1 MEAACKK
8 VMNEPGA
15 YFKDITSCEA
25 GASIVMTGVGYDDKQ
40 GLFKIWRVQ
49 SDGSGGSTLTPGST
63 GMIFWFC
70 APDETY
76 LYYTDY
82 AKSGGIAR
90 IPAAGGNPQVLPGT
104 ELANAALKGATLSP
118 DGKTLA
124 MFWYAISPETR
135 AYSNR
140 IQLLNFASASPT
152 SSRWINLDPQFTAVF
167 YSPGPTTRGNFSFTP
182 DGKALALVRQERGVS
197 NIWMLPLDGSA
208 ARQLT
213 NFKTQS
219 ILDFHWAKDGRQL
232 AVLRH
237 DTTSDVILLH
247 DVGGSAP

>member
-1 MEAACKK
+1 
-8 VMNEPGA
+8 
-15 YFKDITSCEA
+15 
-25 GASIVMTGVGYDDKQ
+25 
-40 GLFKIWRVQ
+40 
-49 SDGSGGSTLTPGST
+49 
-63 GMIFWFC
+63 
-70 APDETY
+70 
-76 LYYTDY
+76 
-82 AKSGGIAR
+82 
-90 IPAAGGNPQVLPGT
+90 
-104 ELANAALKGATLSP
+104 
-118 DGKTLA
+118 
-124 MFWYAISPETR
+124 MFWYVISPETK

-140 IQLLNFASASPT
+140 IQLLNFASPTST

-197 NIWMLPLDGSA
+197 NIWMLPVDGSA

-213 NFKTQS
+213 NFKAQS
-219 ILDFHWAKDGRQL
+219 ILDFHWSKDGRQL